1 VTGQTVGL
9 VEPFHTVA
17 DMVKQLGLSHAT
29 VCRRIE
35 NGQFPGAYKDGQKW
49 RIPESARVFYL
60 RSIGALPSEDVTA
73 KP

>member
-1 VTGQTVGL
+1 MTGQTVGL

-35 NGQFPGAYKDGQKW
+35 NGAFPGAYKDGQKW
-49 RIPESARVFYL
+49 RIPESARIAYL
-60 RSIGALPSEDVTA
+60 QRIGALPSEDA
-73 KP
+73 ALRP